1 MVLSDNSMTVA
12 DKIRILAEET
22 GAPKVFVSQ
31 VRSLFETKRIS
42 LEDDCSPYITALEEA
57 FRREAAIRRDT
68 LIASDNLA
76 RLQQN
81 FASLGARY
89 KEQLT
94 RLQKTRKS
102 LPPLGRRRSSDL
114 RSDEN
119 SYISRKGSDSLPMV
133 PGPKEV
139 Q

>member
-1 MVLSDNSMTVA
+1 MQSDHSMTVA
-12 DKIRILAEET
+12 DKIESLAEET
-22 GAPKVFVSQ
+22 GAPVVFVAQ
-31 VRSLFETKRIS
+31 VRSLFETKNIS
-42 LEDDCSPYITALEEA
+42 LEDDCRPYTSALEEA

-68 LIASDNLA
+68 LIANDNLA

-89 KEQLT
+89 KEQLS
-94 RLQKTRKS
+94 RLQKARKS
-102 LPPLGRRRSSDL
+102 LPPIGRRRSSDL
-114 RSDEN
+114 GPDEN
-119 SYISRKGSDSLPMV
+119 SYISKKRSDSLPMV

>member
-1 MVLSDNSMTVA
+1 MLSDNSMTVA

-22 GAPKVFVSQ
+22 GAPSVFVTQ
-31 VRSLFETKRIS
+31 VRSLFETKKIS
-42 LEDDCSPYITALEEA
+42 LKDDCSPYITALEEA

-76 RLQQN
+76 RLQEN
-81 FASLGARY
+81 FANLGARY
-89 KEQLT
+89 KEQLS
-94 RLQKTRKS
+94 RLQRARKTVAPRTK
-102 LPPLGRRRSSDL
+102 RRSSDPGL
-114 RSDEN
+114 DNRS
-119 SYISRKGSDSLPMV
+119 YYSRKESETLPMV

>member
-1 MVLSDNSMTVA
+1 MLSDNSMTVA
-12 DKIRILAEET
+12 DKIRSLAEET
-22 GAPKVFVSQ
+22 GAPSVFVAQ

-68 LIASDNLA
+68 LIANDNLA
-76 RLQQN
+76 RLQEN
-81 FASLGARY
+81 FANLGAKY
-89 KEQLT
+89 KEQLS
-94 RLQKTRKS
+94 RLQRARKTAPTRS
-102 LPPLGRRRSSDL
+102 IRRSTDSMPGHK
-114 RSDEN
+114 
-119 SYISRKGSDSLPMV
+119 SYISRKESETLPMV

>member
-1 MVLSDNSMTVA
+1 MLSDNSMTVA

-22 GAPKVFVSQ
+22 GAPSVFVAQ
-31 VRSLFETKRIS
+31 VRSLFETKKIS
-42 LEDDCSPYITALEEA
+42 LKDDCSPYITALEEA

-76 RLQQN
+76 RLQEN
-81 FASLGARY
+81 FANLGTRY
-89 KEQLT
+89 KEQLS
-94 RLQKTRKS
+94 RLQRARKTVAPRTK
-102 LPPLGRRRSSDL
+102 RRSSDPGPDN
-114 RSDEN
+114 RS
-119 SYISRKGSDSLPMV
+119 YFSRKESETLPMV